1 MIFTKKIIKNTTW
14 LFVSQVI
21 TKILSLLFVV
31 YLGRTLL
38 IADFGRF
45 NLANAFVSI
54 FGIIV
59 DFGFNLFIVREIS
72 RNKDKPGEY
81 LGSIIPL
88 KLLLTFVAVV
98 LMYVTAVIMKYDNL
112 TFLVI
117 MLFGVYY
124 FLFSFSMFFRTIFL
138 ANEIM
143 EYESVFAVLDKLMV
157 FVLGIAVLLEG
168 KGILWVAG
176 VYSLVE
182 AVILIL
188 SIILLFKKFPGIK
201 FSFSFKTL
209 SYSVKQSFIFFLLN
223 ILLMVFLYIDSLM
236 LSKMKDETAVG
247 LYNAAYNL
255 VYNLRFLVS
264 PLINAI
270 FPAMSLSAVKSVEEL
285 FIMSRKVRKTL
296 FLLGLGISVIG
307 FIFSRQIIILLYGLK
322 FEASVPAFAILI
334 TAIPFIYLNGFYG
347 YLLTAVNKQ
356 KSILYMLSISCLV
369 NIILNLIFIPKYGFI
384 GASVI
389 TLISEILC
397 FVLYYGKMARMG
409 FK

>member
-1 MIFTKKIIKNTTW
+1 MIFSKKIIKNTSW
-14 LFVSQVI
+14 LFVSQII

-54 FGIIV
+54 FGIIA

-72 RNKDKPGEY
+72 RSKDKIGEY
-81 LGSIIPL
+81 LGSIIPF
-88 KLLLTFVAVV
+88 KLLLSIAAVV
-98 LMYVTAVIMKYDNL
+98 LMYVTAVVMRYDNL
-112 TFLVI
+112 TLMTI

-124 FLFSFSMFFRTIFL
+124 ILLSFSMFFRTVFL

-143 EYESVFAVLDKLMV
+143 EYESIFAVLDKLMV
-157 FVLGIAVLLEG
+157 FVLGIAVLIEG

-182 AVILIL
+182 TVIFIMSVIL
-188 SIILLFKKFPGIK
+188 LLRKFPGIRFT
-201 FSFSFKTL
+201 FSYKTL

-223 ILLMVFLYIDSLM
+223 ILIMIFLYVDSLM

-255 VYNLRFLVS
+255 VYNLRFLVT

-270 FPAMSLSAVKSVEEL
+270 FPAMALSAVKNTEEL
-285 FIMSRKVRKTL
+285 FAMSRNVRKAL
-296 FLLGLGISVIG
+296 IFLGLGISIIG
-307 FIFSRQIIILLYGLK
+307 VMFSSQIIILLYGLK
-322 FEASVPAFAILI
+322 YEASVPAFAILI

-356 KSILYMLSISCLV
+356 KSILYILSLGCTV
-369 NIILNLIFIPKYGFI
+369 NIILNFIFIPKYGFI
-384 GASVI
+384 GASII
-389 TLISEILC
+389 TLISEVLC
-397 FVLYYGKMARMG
+397 FVLYYGKMSRMG